1 MVTETFPGINPQV
14 RVEYPNFLV
23 GVRCFT
29 FNHGKYIT
37 DTMNGFCMQQ
47 TDFPFVCIIIDDA
60 STDGEQHIIREY
72 MSRYFSMADEQNAFQ
87 KETDYGSIIYGR
99 HIHNKNCYFAVVLLK
114 ENHHSQNKSKK
125 IYLDEWGKCKY
136 YALCEGD
143 DYWIDPLK
151 LQKQVDFMEGHPDFS
166 LCGTNGLILWEEQA
180 QRPNYFNS
188 EIQSKE
194 ISFKEVTSKWFFPTA
209 GLLYKREIIDKYPNW
224 TNKIYSGDLTL
235 VLIAA
240 YYGKIYYFRDYT
252 CVYRKGLKESASAI
266 ADKNRLYV
274 LKQHRMLYT
283 YYAEFTNGKYA
294 QELAVILSRINN
306 QISYL
311 ELKSKNYLITWLKHP
326 LRMFKEDIIRK
337 LFYKTLGREKT
348 HMLFH

>member
-1 MVTETFPGINPQV
+1 MENNKNALPLMVTIRCTAYNQEPYIRDCLEGFVMQKT
-14 RVEYPNFLV
+14 NFRFEAIV
-23 GVRCFT
+23 
-29 FNHGKYIT
+29 H
-37 DTMNGFCMQQ
+37 
-47 TDFPFVCIIIDDA
+47 DDA
-60 STDGEQHIIREY
+60 STDRTAAIIKEY
-72 MSRYFSMADEQNAFQ
+72 AEKYPDIIKPIF
-87 KETDYGSIIYGR
+87 ETENQYSKHDGSLR
-99 HIHNKNCYFAVVLLK
+99 
-114 ENHHSQNKSKK
+114 K
-125 IYLDEWGKCKY
+125 IMNEHMHGKY
-136 YALCEGD
+136 IAECEGD

>member
-1 MVTETFPGINPQV
+1 MENNKNALPLMVTIRCTAYNQEPYIRDCLEGFVMQKT
-14 RVEYPNFLV
+14 NFRFEAIV
-23 GVRCFT
+23 
-29 FNHGKYIT
+29 H
-37 DTMNGFCMQQ
+37 
-47 TDFPFVCIIIDDA
+47 DDA
-60 STDGEQHIIREY
+60 STDRTAAIIKEY
-72 MSRYFSMADEQNAFQ
+72 AEKYPDIIKPIF
-87 KETDYGSIIYGR
+87 ETENQYSKHDGSLR
-99 HIHNKNCYFAVVLLK
+99 
-114 ENHHSQNKSKK
+114 K
-125 IYLDEWGKCKY
+125 IMNEHMHGKY
-136 YALCEGD
+136 IAECEGD

-266 ADKNRLYV
+266 VDKNRLYV

-311 ELKSKNYLITWLKHP
+311 ELKSKNYFITWLKHP